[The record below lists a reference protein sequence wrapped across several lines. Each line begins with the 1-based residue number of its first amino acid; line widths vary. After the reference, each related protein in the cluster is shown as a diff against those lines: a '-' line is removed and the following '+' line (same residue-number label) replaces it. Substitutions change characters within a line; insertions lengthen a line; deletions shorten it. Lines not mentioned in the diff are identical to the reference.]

1 MRPTEAAPPL
11 VRLPARPWVGGDT
24 TAELEAPTAPLPIA
38 LDRERTPASPDRERL
53 TMSVAPPA
61 NAPFGPPIRV
71 DAPTP
76 RPRAPSQTSRR
87 PLSREP
93 SRPPRNNTQVR
104 VPSGAMRIF
113 RADTNQDEF
122 TRQGGIYWRF
132 HEQKGRIQ
140 FNQPGALVMIVRDR
154 DDTVRCYSLVHD
166 LRC

>member
-1 MRPTEAAPPL
+1 MSDLSRREAVKLAAGL
-11 VRLPARPWVGGDT
+11 AVGGGALAVGIVHGE
-24 TAELEAPTAPLPIA
+24 TAKETSDPQPVADPELEDAIQNPQSFMFREQVTFRLKGDGHSRA
-38 LDRERTPASPDRERL
+38 LYITSARDPRERQD
-53 TMSVAPPA
+53 
-61 NAPFGPPIRV
+61 
-71 DAPTP
+71 
-76 RPRAPSQTSRR
+76 
-87 PLSREP
+87 
-93 SRPPRNNTQVR
+93 RNNTQVR